1 MTVARSRL
9 ASADRGA
16 VTVEAAIGLATL
28 VMALVVC
35 LAGIGCAVAQ
45 VRCAG
50 AAAAAAR
57 LVARGDRAAAE
68 AAVASMAPA
77 GAVASFGGDGDLVT
91 VTVSAPGSAL
101 LPGVR
106 VGASAVAAQEEPVG

>member
-1 MTVARSRL
+1 V
-9 ASADRGA
+9 

-28 VMALVVC
+28 VLALVLC

-57 LVARGDRAAAE
+57 LAARGDRVAAE
-68 AAVASMAPA
+68 AAVAAMAPP
-77 GAVASFGGDGDLVT
+77 GAVVSFGGDGEL
-91 VTVSAPGSAL
+91 VSATVRAPGVSL

-106 VGASAVAAQEEPVG
+106 VSGSAVAAQEDTGD